1 MSRSRLARRIV
12 FAVLLLVAG
21 LFLALGLVAVRVA
34 DARVETELDAAADR
48 VARELEGLQIPA
60 QHRPAILASLAALVR
75 AEIAVT
81 GGGARSATVPAWSAG
96 ELAALR
102 AGRVRL
108 QGVEYRVKERALER
122 RPERC
127 FLLTREQVVR
137 DRRDDVLVPI
147 IATGALGLLIAAG
160 TGLWVARS
168 IAAPVRAL
176 AATAQRVADG
186 TFAGDLAR
194 RGPGEIGDLEEAFGR
209 MLRSLRDQEARLR
222 ESERFAAL
230 GRITG
235 GIAHE
240 LRNPLTAV
248 RIAVETS
255 LSEDAA
261 GRAEAREMALAEI
274 DRLDRT
280 LKEMLDYV
288 RPRQPRLERVEVDRL
303 LHECARLLQR
313 QCDHLR
319 VRIEVEAPEGIALT
333 GDPDRL
339 KQAVLNLLLNAIQ
352 AQPGGG
358 VVRLCARDREIEV
371 RDCGPGI
378 PEEVRDKIF
387 EPFVTTK
394 AAGIGLGLAVVKQV
408 ADEHGAQVSFT
419 TGSEGTSLLLRFRA

>member
-1 MSRSRLARRIV
+1 MARSRLARRIV
-12 FAVLLLVAG
+12 LAVLLLVAG
-21 LFLALGLVAVRVA
+21 LFVTLGLVAVRVA
-34 DARVETELDAAADR
+34 DSRVEAELDAAADR

-60 QHRPAILASLAALVR
+60 QHRPAILASLASLMK
-75 AEIAVT
+75 AEIAVA
-81 GGGARSATVPAWSAG
+81 GGGARSATVPAWTG
-96 ELAALR
+96 EEIAALR
-102 AGRVRL
+102 PGPLRL
-108 QGVEYRVKERALER
+108 HGVEYRVKERALER

-127 FLLTREQVVR
+127 FLLTPEKVVQ
-137 DRRDDVLVPI
+137 DRREDVLVPI

-176 AATAQRVADG
+176 AATARRVADG
-186 TFAGDLAR
+186 SFTGDLER
-194 RGPGEIGDLEEAFGR
+194 SGPGEIGDLEEAFGT
-209 MLRSLRDQEARLR
+209 MLRSLREHEARLR

-261 GRAEAREMALAEI
+261 GRAEARDMALAEI

-288 RPRQPRLERVEVDRL
+288 RPRQPRLERLEVGSL
-303 LHECARLLQR
+303 LRECARLLQR

-319 VRIEVEAPEGIALT
+319 VRLDVDAPEGIALR
-333 GDPDRL
+333 GDRDRL
-339 KQAVLNLLLNAIQ
+339 KQALLNLLLNAIQ
-352 AQPGGG
+352 AQPEGG
-358 VVRLCARDREIEV
+358 VVQLRARDREIEV
-371 RDCGPGI
+371 QDHGPGI
-378 PEEVRDKIF
+378 PEAVRETLF

-408 ADEHGAQVSFT
+408 ADEHGAEVSFT
-419 TGSEGTSLLLRFRA
+419 TGPEGTTLLLRFSA